1 MERTKSVGVVA
12 RGLLALCLA
21 AAAAALPSEPARG
34 QEAPDGAADRSRA
47 PAEERSGPEI
57 DVAAA
62 LLTPL
67 SDLVQAT
74 ETRGALQLSTGAGL
88 RAGAIW
94 WVGRRLGIGAGGVW
108 TPVDLDRQASAA
120 DGGGDGVDPGG
131 KVGEADY
138 LAGMAEVVLALG
150 GVGRD
155 AGVRPY
161 LVAGA
166 GVRRLSIDGGDELPD
181 GITDP
186 VASLGGG
193 FRMDVSRGLLLRLEA
208 RDMMAPAEVGPE
220 TRMQHDLT
228 VSVGLGIRP

>member
-1 MERTKSVGVVA
+1 MERTKSIGVGA

-21 AAAAALPSEPARG
+21 AAAAALPSEAARG
-34 QEAPDGAADRSRA
+34 QEAPDRAADGGRA
-47 PAEERSGPEI
+47 PAEDRSGPEI
-57 DVAAA
+57 DVSAA

-67 SDLVQAT
+67 ADLVQAT

-88 RAGAIW
+88 RAGAVW
-94 WVGRRLGIGAGGVW
+94 WIGRSVGVGLGGVW
-108 TPVDLDRQASAA
+108 IPADLDRQASAA
-120 DGGGDGVDPGG
+120 DGEAGEVDPGG

-138 LAGMAEVVLALG
+138 LAGMAEVVVALG

-155 AGVRPY
+155 VGVQPY

-166 GVRRLSIDGGDELPD
+166 GLRRLSIDGGDDLPD

-193 FRMDVSRGLLLRLEA
+193 FRMEVARGLLLRLEA
-208 RDMMAPAEVGPE
+208 RDMVAPAEIGPE
-220 TRMQHDLT
+220 TRIQHDLT

>member
-1 MERTKSVGVVA
+1 METTRSIGGGA
-12 RGLLALCLA
+12 RGLLALCVA
-21 AAAAALPSEPARG
+21 VAAAALPSEAARG
-34 QEAPDGAADRSRA
+34 QEAPDGAADRSRTLV
-47 PAEERSGPEI
+47 EERSGLEI

-88 RAGAIW
+88 RAGAVW
-94 WVGRRLGIGAGGVW
+94 WIGRSVGIGAGGVW
-108 TPVDLDRQASAA
+108 IPVDLDRQASAA
-120 DGGGDGVDPGG
+120 DGGDDEVDPGG

-138 LAGMAEVVLALG
+138 LAGMAEVVVALG

-155 AGVRPY
+155 VGVQPY

-186 VASLGGG
+186 VASVGGG
-193 FRMDVSRGLLLRLEA
+193 FRMDVARGLLLRLEA
-208 RDMMAPAEVGPE
+208 RDMVAPAEVGPE
-220 TRMQHDLT
+220 TRIQHDLT